1 MVYECGLTTYEVDE
15 CELTAKVPVLV
26 NEYVNSIVAA
36 RYLLLSEL
44 EK

>member
-1 MVYECGLTTYEVDE
+1 MVPVYECGLTTYEVDE
-15 CELTAKVPVLV
+15 CELAAKVLV

-36 RYLLLSEL
+36 RYFLLSEL

>member
-1 MVYECGLTTYEVDE
+1 MVDECGLTAYVVYE
-15 CELTAKVPVLV
+15 CELTAQVLV

-36 RYLLLSEL
+36 RYFLLSEL